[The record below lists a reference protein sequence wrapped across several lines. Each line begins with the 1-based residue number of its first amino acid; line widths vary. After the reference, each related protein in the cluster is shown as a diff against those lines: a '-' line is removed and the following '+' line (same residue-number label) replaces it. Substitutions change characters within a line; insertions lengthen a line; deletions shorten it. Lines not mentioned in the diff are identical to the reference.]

1 MMTTDCHNMLSSYGG
16 DNNNLLSPVEKLQEG
31 RQQIQSE
38 ATEADSQDKPAECSR
53 AVWRPSELL

>member
-1 MMTTDCHNMLSSYGG
+1 MMITVCHNMLSSYGG
-16 DNNNLLSPVEKLQEG
+16 DNNNLSSPVEKLQEG

-38 ATEADSQDKPAECSR
+38 ATDADSQDNPAEDSR